1 MKNSISHILLVIS
14 IIVIV
19 LTIGTLHKPPAPQVK
34 PGEQVS
40 IPMEHV
46 KKIFP
51 SAEKLV
57 SPENSKEWVV
67 VLDISG
73 KQVGSV
79 VHSSPHADDIS
90 GYGGSTPVLIG
101 IDTDEKIVA
110 VVLLENVETEAFV
123 DKVLKSGF
131 MEKWKG
137 IHWKEVDKTEVQTV
151 SGATMTS
158 TSVKETLRKRISMID
173 PNAATKSSQ
182 KSKAFDWKEIGIIII
197 PILGIFMCFTKCKQ
211 NPTLRYILMA
221 LSILYLGF
229 FTASCFSMS
238 LISAWAVNGIKS
250 SASVG
255 ILVFCALAVI
265 VPIFTGRNFYCFF
278 VCPFGSLQELLNKI
292 IPWKLKLSPVLNK
305 NLRYVRYIIL
315 VIVTVSLLLGVKLD
329 PNNIEPFSAFRFTV
343 AGIAAIAIAVVSL
356 ILACGVNRPW
366 CSFGCSAGAL
376 LDLLKK
382 PVSGDAA
389 AKKEQEKCE
398 H

>member
-1 MKNSISHILLVIS
+1 MKNGFYHILLILA
-14 IIVIV
+14 IIVIIM
-19 LTIGTLHKPPAPQVK
+19 TIHTLHKPSAPKVK

-51 SAEKLV
+51 SAEKLFP
-57 SPENSKEWVV
+57 PENSKEWVV
-67 VLDISG
+67 VLDVSG
-73 KQVGSV
+73 KQLGSV

-101 IDTDEKIVA
+101 IDTEGKINGVI
-110 VVLLENVETEAFV
+110 LLENVETEAFV
-123 DKVLKSGF
+123 EKVLKSGF
-131 MEKWKG
+131 LQKWNG
-137 IHWKEVDKTEVQTV
+137 VPWKEAGSLEIQTV

-158 TSVKETLRKRISMID
+158 TSVKETLRKRISLID
-173 PNAATKSSQ
+173 PNAVAKASE

-197 PILGIFMCFTKCKQ
+197 PILGIFMCFTKFKQ
-211 NPTLRYILMA
+211 NTILRYVLMA

-229 FTASCFSMS
+229 FTASCFSIS
-238 LISAWAVNGIKS
+238 LISAWAVNGIKL

-255 ILVFCALAVI
+255 ILALCSMAVI

-278 VCPFGSLQELLNKI
+278 VCPFGSLQEVLNKI
-292 IPWKLKLSPVLNK
+292 IPWKLRIPSKLNK
-305 NLRYVRYIIL
+305 NLRYVRYVIL

-343 AGIAAIAIAVVSL
+343 AGLSAIAIAVVSL

-382 PVSGDAA
+382 PVTGEAA
-389 AKKEQEKCE
+389 RKEQEKCE
-398 H
+398 Q